1 MIGVSI
7 VDYNNST
14 SIFRDVYIPMA
25 VAVTLIEPQYPIN
38 VGHIARLMK
47 NFGLKSL
54 YFVRPHFDKAEAA
67 KYSTHGNDILIAAK
81 SVTLS
86 QLRKKFDVLIG
97 TTAIQATSRLNILR
111 ESINA
116 EQLAKIIHDSSTKD
130 FCILLGRES
139 SGLNNEELELC
150 NLVVTIDTKTNYR
163 TMNVA
168 HALAILLYEISKL
181 QPSELPVK
189 KTKKR
194 VELASQKDIDLLL
207 QYVSKLADAGNYDLH
222 KKPLLE
228 AAAKK
233 LLAKSVPTTKDIML
247 LMSLVRKS
255 LLAIERLR
263 QK

>member
-1 MIGVSI
+1 
-7 VDYNNST
+7 
-14 SIFRDVYIPMA
+14 MA
-25 VAVTLIEPQYPIN
+25 VGVALIEPQYPVN

-54 YFVRPHFDKAEAA
+54 YFVRPHFDKAEAI
-67 KYSTHGNDILIAAK
+67 KYSTHGKDVLVAAK
-81 SVTLS
+81 TVTLR

-97 TTAIQATSRLNILR
+97 TTAIRATSRLNVLR

-116 EQLAKIIHDSSTKD
+116 EQIAKIIHDASTKD

-139 SGLNNEELELC
+139 SGLNNEELEMC
-150 NLVVTIDTKTNYR
+150 DLVVTIDTKTKYR

-181 QPSELPVK
+181 KSKLSVK
-189 KTKKR
+189 KSKKR
-194 VELASQKDIDLLL
+194 VDLASQHDIDVLLK
-207 QYVSKLADAGNYDLH
+207 YISKLADAGNYDLH

-233 LLAKSVPTTKDIML
+233 LLAKSVPTSKDVML
-247 LMSLVRKS
+247 LVSLLRKN

-263 QK
+263 QSK

>member
-1 MIGVSI
+1 MII
-7 VDYNNST
+7 
-14 SIFRDVYIPMA
+14 
-25 VAVTLIEPQYPIN
+25 AVTLIEPQYPVN

-47 NFGLKSL
+47 NFGLKKL
-54 YFVRPHFDKAEAA
+54 YFVRPNFDKIEAA

-86 QLRKKFDVLIG
+86 QLRKKFDVIVG
-97 TTAIQATSRLNILR
+97 TTAILGSSRLNILR
-111 ESINA
+111 ESISA
-116 EQLAKIIHDSSTKD
+116 EQLAKIIHDSSIKD

-139 SGLNNEELELC
+139 SGLNNEELKLC

-181 QPSELPVK
+181 QSPELPVK
-189 KTKKR
+189 MNKKKI
-194 VELASQKDIDLLL
+194 ELASQKDIDLLL
-207 QYVSKLADAGNYDLH
+207 QYVNKLADAGNYDLH

-228 AAAKK
+228 SAVKK

-247 LMSLVRKS
+247 LVSLLRKS
-255 LLAIERLR
+255 HLAIERLQ
-263 QK
+263 QKNK

>member
-1 MIGVSI
+1 
-7 VDYNNST
+7 
-14 SIFRDVYIPMA
+14 MA
-25 VAVTLIEPQYPIN
+25 VAVTLIEPQYPVN

-67 KYSTHGNDILIAAK
+67 KYSTHGNNILIAAK
-81 SVTLS
+81 TVTLR

-181 QPSELPVK
+181 QSELPVK
-189 KTKKR
+189 KSKKR
-194 VELASQKDIDLLL
+194 VDLASQKDIDLFL
-207 QYVSKLADAGNYDLH
+207 QYVNKLADTGNYDLH

-228 AAAKK
+228 AAAKN
-233 LLAKSVPTTKDIML
+233 LLAKSMPTTKDVML
-247 LMSLVRKS
+247 LMSLLRKG
-255 LLAIERLR
+255 LLAIERSR
-263 QK
+263 HK

>member
-1 MIGVSI
+1 M
-7 VDYNNST
+7 T
-14 SIFRDVYIPMA
+14 
-25 VAVTLIEPQYPIN
+25 VAVTLVEPQYPIN

-47 NFGLKSL
+47 NFDLKSL

-81 SVTLS
+81 TVTLS
-86 QLRKKFDVLIG
+86 QLRKKFDILIG
-97 TTAIQATSRLNILR
+97 TTAIQSTSRLNILR

-116 EQLAKIIHDSSTKD
+116 EQLAKIIHDSSTKN

-139 SGLNNEELELC
+139 SGLNNKELKLC
-150 NLVVTIDTKTNYR
+150 NLIVTIDTKTNYR

-181 QPSELPVK
+181 QPSESPVK

-194 VELASQKDIDLLL
+194 VELASQKNIDLLL
-207 QYVSKLADAGNYDLH
+207 QYVSRLADAGNYDLH

-233 LLAKSVPTTKDIML
+233 LLAKSAPTTKDIML
-247 LMSLVRKS
+247 LMSLARKS
-255 LLAIERLR
+255 LLAIERLQ

>member
-1 MIGVSI
+1 M
-7 VDYNNST
+7 T
-14 SIFRDVYIPMA
+14 
-25 VAVTLIEPQYPIN
+25 VAVVLIEPQYPIN
-38 VGHIARLMK
+38 VGYIARLMK

-54 YFVRPHFDKAEAA
+54 YLVRPNFDKAEAA
-67 KYSTHGNDILIAAK
+67 KYSTHGNDVLVAAK
-81 SVTLS
+81 TVTLS
-86 QLRKKFDVLIG
+86 ELRKKFDILIG
-97 TTAIQATSRLNILR
+97 TTAIQAISRLNILR
-111 ESINA
+111 ESISA

-150 NLVVTIDTKTNYR
+150 NLVVTIDTKTNYK

-181 QPSELPVK
+181 QSSSELPAK
-189 KTKKR
+189 KSKKM
-194 VELASQKDIDLLL
+194 VDLASQKDIDLLL

-233 LLAKSVPTTKDIML
+233 LLAKSVPTTKDVML
-247 LMSLVRKS
+247 LMSLLRKS
-255 LLAIERLR
+255 LLAIERGYG
-263 QK
+263 KK

>member
-1 MIGVSI
+1 LIGVSI

-14 SIFRDVYIPMA
+14 VIFTDVYIPMA
-25 VAVTLIEPQYPIN
+25 VAVTLVEPQYPVN

-139 SGLNNEELELC
+139 SGLNNKELELC
-150 NLVVTIDTKTNYR
+150 NLVVTID
-163 TMNVA
+163 
-168 HALAILLYEISKL
+168 KL
-181 QPSELPVK
+181 QDNERSPCTCNIAVRNFQATTVRIASK
-189 KTKKR
+189 KDQKK
-194 VELASQKDIDLLL
+194 S
-207 QYVSKLADAGNYDLH
+207 
-222 KKPLLE
+222 
-228 AAAKK
+228 
-233 LLAKSVPTTKDIML
+233 
-247 LMSLVRKS
+247 
-255 LLAIERLR
+255 
-263 QK
+263 

>member
-1 MIGVSI
+1 MTI
-7 VDYNNST
+7 V
-14 SIFRDVYIPMA
+14 
-25 VAVTLIEPQYPIN
+25 VTLIEPQYPIN

-47 NFGLKSL
+47 NFGLKRL

-97 TTAIQATSRLNILR
+97 TTAIRASSRLNILR

-116 EQLAKIIHDSSTKD
+116 EQLAKVIYDSSTKD
-130 FCILLGRES
+130 FCIFLGRES
-139 SGLNNEELELC
+139 SGLSNEELKLC

-181 QPSELPVK
+181 QSSEPTVK
-189 KTKKR
+189 RSKKK

-207 QYVSKLADAGNYDLH
+207 HYVSKLVDAGNYDLH

-228 AAAKK
+228 AAVKR
-233 LLAKSVPTTKDIML
+233 LMAKSVPTTKDIML
-247 LMSLVRKS
+247 LVSLLRKS
-255 LLAIERLR
+255 HLAIERLQ

>member
-1 MIGVSI
+1 
-7 VDYNNST
+7 
-14 SIFRDVYIPMA
+14 MA
-25 VAVTLIEPQYPIN
+25 VAVTLIEPQYPVN

-67 KYSTHGNDILIAAK
+67 KYSTHGNNILIAAK
-81 SVTLS
+81 TVTLR

-168 HALAILLYEISKL
+168 HSLAILLYEISKL
-181 QPSELPVK
+181 QSSELPVK
-189 KTKKR
+189 KSKKR
-194 VELASQKDIDLLL
+194 VDLASQKDIDLLL

-228 AAAKK
+228 AALKK
-233 LLAKSVPTTKDIML
+233 LLAKSVPTTKDVML
-247 LMSLVRKS
+247 LMSLLRKS
-255 LLAIERLR
+255 LLAIERGYG
-263 QK
+263 KSKH

>member
-1 MIGVSI
+1 
-7 VDYNNST
+7 
-14 SIFRDVYIPMA
+14 MA
-25 VAVTLIEPQYPIN
+25 VAVTLVEPQYPVN

-47 NFGLKSL
+47 NFGLTSL

-139 SGLNNEELELC
+139 SGLNNKELELC
-150 NLVVTIDTKTNYR
+150 NLIVTIDTKTNYR

-181 QPSELPVK
+181 QPSESPVK

-207 QYVSKLADAGNYDLH
+207 QYVSRLADAGNYDLH

-233 LLAKSVPTTKDIML
+233 LLAKSTPTTKDIML

-255 LLAIERLR
+255 LLAIERLQ

>member
-1 MIGVSI
+1 
-7 VDYNNST
+7 
-14 SIFRDVYIPMA
+14 
-25 VAVTLIEPQYPIN
+25 
-38 VGHIARLMK
+38 MK

-54 YFVRPHFDKAEAA
+54 YFVRPHFDRTEAA

-86 QLRKKFDVLIG
+86 ELRKKFDVLIG
-97 TTAIQATSRLNILR
+97 TTAIQASSRLNILR
-111 ESINA
+111 GSINA
-116 EQLAKIIHDSSTKD
+116 EQLAKIIYDSRTKD

-139 SGLNNEELELC
+139 SGLNNKELKLC
-150 NLVVTIDTKTNYR
+150 NVVVTIDTKTNYR

-181 QPSELPVK
+181 QSSEPPVK
-189 KTKKR
+189 KSKKK

-207 QYVSKLADAGNYDLH
+207 HYVSKLADAGNYNLH

-228 AAAKK
+228 AAVKK
-233 LLAKSVPTTKDIML
+233 VLTKSVPTTKDIML
-247 LMSLVRKS
+247 LVSLLRKS
-255 LLAIERLR
+255 HLAIERLR

>member
-1 MIGVSI
+1 MI
-7 VDYNNST
+7 
-14 SIFRDVYIPMA
+14 

-67 KYSTHGNDILIAAK
+67 KYSTHGNDILVAAK
-81 SVTLS
+81 TVTWR
-86 QLRKKFDVLIG
+86 QLTKKFDVLIG

-111 ESINA
+111 ESISA
-116 EQLAKIIHDSSTKD
+116 EHLARIIHESSTKD

-139 SGLNNEELELC
+139 SGLNNEELKMC

-181 QPSELPVK
+181 QSELPVK
-189 KTKKR
+189 KSKKR
-194 VELASQKDIDLLL
+194 VDLASQKDIDLLL
-207 QYVSKLADAGNYDLH
+207 QYVNKLADTGNYDLH

-228 AAAKK
+228 ATTKK
-233 LLAKSVPTTKDIML
+233 LMAKSVPTTKDVML
-247 LMSLVRKS
+247 LMSLLRKS
-255 LLAIERLR
+255 LLAIERSHDKQVGALP
-263 QK
+263 